1 MKAYLLVIV
10 ILDPP
15 YFFLDLDN
23 HHLLLSLGNR
33 HPRLQIPLL
42 RIRLI
47 HLPVVVPLLVRFE
60 SLIT

>member
-23 HHLLLSLGNR
+23 HHLLSLGNR